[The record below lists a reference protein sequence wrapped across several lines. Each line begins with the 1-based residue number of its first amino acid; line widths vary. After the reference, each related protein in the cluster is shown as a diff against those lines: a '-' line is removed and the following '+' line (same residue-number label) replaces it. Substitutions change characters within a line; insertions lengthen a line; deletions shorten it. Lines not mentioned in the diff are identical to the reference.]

1 MQNLYSVRMH
11 GIGIYEF
18 HAGSDSAAKKIA
30 QERYETYSDLVRYTT
45 VGEYLRTSKVT
56 VSLGASHA

>member
-1 MQNLYSVRMH
+1 MH

-18 HAGSDSAAKKIA
+18 HAGSDSMAKKIA
-30 QERYETYSDLVRYTT
+30 QERYESYSDLVRYTSA
-45 VGEYLRTSKVT
+45 GEYLKTNKVT